1 VYKGI
6 YIAAS
11 GALMKQKQ
19 MEIISNNLANSD
31 TAGFKKDGVIFRD
44 YLISEHNGV
53 EQAGDGRA
61 MTYYDE
67 TFTDYSHGGIIQ
79 TGNPF
84 DVALDGKGFFA
95 LEGDKY
101 TRRGDFKLDSEG
113 FLTTKNG
120 EKVLGVGGP
129 IQITGN
135 DVSIGFR
142 GAVKVGAEIVD
153 SIRVVDF
160 ENYKELVKTGD
171 SIYTTAQ
178 EATPANVN
186 VAQGFK
192 ELSNVNV
199 VKEMTDMINNL
210 REYESYQKLIQS
222 FDEATGKVTNE
233 MARV

>member
-19 MEIISNNLANSD
+19 MEVISNNLANAD
-31 TAGFKKDGVIFRD
+31 TTGFKKDGVTFKK
-44 YLISEHNGV
+44 YLMSEHNGI

-67 TFTDYSHGGIIQ
+67 TFTDHSHGGIIQ
-79 TGNPF
+79 TGNPL
-84 DVALDGKGFFA
+84 DVALDGNGFFA

-101 TRRGDFKLDSEG
+101 TRRGDFKLDAEG
-113 FLTTKNG
+113 FLSTKNG

-129 IQITGN
+129 IQIIGN
-135 DVSIGFR
+135 DVSIGSK
-142 GAVKVGAEIVD
+142 GEIKVDGQIINA
-153 SIRVVDF
+153 IRVVDF
-160 ENYKELVKTGD
+160 QSYKELVKTGD

-178 EATPANVN
+178 EATPARVN

-192 ELSNVNV
+192 EMSNVNV
-199 VKEMTDMINNL
+199 VKEMTEMINTF

>member
-19 MEIISNNLANSD
+19 MEVISNNLANSD
-31 TAGFKKDGVIFRD
+31 TTGFKKDGVTFRQ
-44 YLISEHNGV
+44 YLVSEHNGV
-53 EQAGDGRA
+53 EQELDGRA

-67 TFTDYSHGGIIQ
+67 TYTDYSHGGIVQ
-79 TGNPF
+79 TGNPL

-113 FLTTKNG
+113 YLSTKNG
-120 EKVLGVGGP
+120 EKVMGVGGP

-135 DVSIGFR
+135 DVSIGSR
-142 GAVKVGAEIVD
+142 GEVKVDGEIID
-153 SIRVVDF
+153 AIRVVDF
-160 ENYKELVKTGD
+160 DNYKELVKTGD

-178 EATPANVN
+178 EAVASKAN
-186 VAQGFK
+186 VAQGYK
-192 ELSNVNV
+192 EMSNVNV
-199 VKEMTDMINNL
+199 IKEMTEMINTF

-222 FDEATGKVTNE
+222 YDEATGKVTNE